1 MRLSLS
7 HTGMLARPCWV
18 TCGRWSAKGALLTS
32 SRRRLGRV
40 IIEPSLAWLL
50 HPLAVETFLDKIWTA
65 THYHVERNCAG
76 YFDCLLPRPST
87 VDELLGLFSR
97 APSSV
102 RLMRGKDRK
111 LGLDSYQLVDGSLDV
126 VCIRSDFADGYTI
139 VLDSVERYVRAI
151 ATLSHSIEVELN
163 FPIQVN
169 AYITPPGSQGLI
181 PHFDDHDVL
190 ILQIQGSKIWH
201 LYDGADVAPH
211 ELRRDEKAVAID
223 DLPSPTDLCL
233 EVGDVLYVPRG
244 RVHAAETNLEP
255 SIHLTVGIHP
265 PSVLMLAIGAL
276 YSRSFHDDGLNAL
289 LPPRHLD
296 DADVQATLGDLVRD
310 AIKTVEDPTAIAG
323 GLDLLADVLARRGR
337 CPPIGQISNAA
348 GIDGQTLVRKYQP
361 LYSRM
366 KSVADGVALQFAS
379 LSISA
384 GLDHKTAMQ
393 FISRSTEP
401 FRVCDLPELNAQQQI
416 ELARSLI
423 LSGFLVRLSD
433 D

>member
-1 MRLSLS
+1 
-7 HTGMLARPCWV
+7 
-18 TCGRWSAKGALLTS
+18 LLTV

-50 HPLAVETFLDKIWTA
+50 HPLTVEPFLDKIWAA

-76 YFDCLLPRPST
+76 YFDCLLPAPST
-87 VDELLGLFSR
+87 VDELLELFSGE
-97 APSSV
+97 PSSV

-111 LGLDSYQLVDGSLDV
+111 LGLDSYRLVDGSLDV
-126 VCIRSDFADGYTI
+126 ACIRNDFADGYTI

-151 ATLSHSIEVELN
+151 ASLCHSIEVELN
-163 FPIQVN
+163 FPVQAN
-169 AYITPPGSQGLI
+169 AYITPPGSQGLV

-190 ILQIQGSKIWH
+190 ILQIQGCKVWH
-201 LYDGADVAPH
+201 LYNGVDIPPH
-211 ELRRDEKAVAID
+211 ELRQDEKSVAID
-223 DLPSPTDLCL
+223 GLPLPTDLCL
-233 EVGDVLYVPRG
+233 EAGDVLYVPRG

-265 PSVLMLAIGAL
+265 PTLLMLAIGAL
-276 YSRSFHDDGLNAL
+276 YSRSFHNDDLHAL

-296 DADVQATLGDLVRD
+296 DADVQASLGDLVRD
-310 AIKTVEDPTAIAG
+310 AVKAVEDPSAIAG

-337 CPPIGQISNAA
+337 CPPIGPISNAA

-361 LYSRM
+361 LYSWV
-366 KSVADGVALQFAS
+366 KDVPDGVALQFAS
-379 LSISA
+379 LSVTA
-384 GLDHKTAMQ
+384 GADHKAAML

-416 ELARSLI
+416 ELTRSLI
-423 LSGFLVRLSD
+423 LSGFLVLLSD
-433 D
+433 DS